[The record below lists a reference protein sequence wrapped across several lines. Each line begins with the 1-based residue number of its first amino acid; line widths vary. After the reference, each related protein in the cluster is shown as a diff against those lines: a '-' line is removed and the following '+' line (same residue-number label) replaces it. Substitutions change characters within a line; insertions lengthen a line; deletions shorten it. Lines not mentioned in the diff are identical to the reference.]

1 MTDANVL
8 AIINEALALRASH
21 PLAPAADVLDLVM
34 KDRSPWLEDF
44 FEHMV
49 PPSPFALLVAEAVGD
64 LSPASEW
71 RALTGPNADEP
82 VREAMRQ
89 SYANSMLPKFVRRYG
104 FLYLPTEDERRM
116 IRWL

>member
-1 MTDANVL
+1 
-8 AIINEALALRASH
+8 
-21 PLAPAADVLDLVM
+21 M

-49 PPSPFALLVAEAVGD
+49 PPSPFSLLVAEAFGD

-71 RALTGPNADEP
+71 RALTGLNADEP

-89 SYANSMLPKFVRRYG
+89 SYAETVLPKFVRRYG
-104 FLYLPTEDERRM
+104 FSWPPIEEERRM